1 MDLETESLFL
11 YNYLYSNWE
20 ESMKRFFNLMIAAVL
35 AMGFHVS
42 AFAQTVEEVT
52 VTAARQ
58 AESLQDIALSV
69 QAITGEDLMEQH
81 IETAADLADST
92 TGVSFSNG
100 IGSGVGI
107 KLRGLIVPGIGAAT
121 VAAAD
126 LQLNGHSASQSAW
139 AEVGFLD
146 AERLE
151 ILEGPQGTLYGRNT
165 TTGLMNLISARP
177 GAGNYLKA
185 TAGEDGYTMVKTAMD
200 FDLRSNVQGRVA
212 ISKFDKDG
220 VVNNLG
226 TGNMIDN
233 RDAFGARLSLDWAI
247 DDNNQLNF
255 NYDSY
260 SINDNR
266 LNLGTASC
274 NRESFF
280 GCSPDTKNV
289 EAHINRP
296 VFTSGTVSNTFDTL
310 TFITTGTDT
319 LAAADT
325 ARSKDI
331 NTVRKSY
338 DARRQ
343 QKSSLAQLEYITG
356 FSVAPGDLELRVKA
370 TNSNTAYYQVDDND
384 HGDSVIGGTASKIGS
399 GFQPRGSMTIASLAT
414 TCFGTETSIQFAG
427 ASECSRAQNESN
439 AFEINVTSDFD
450 NHNFV
455 VGAYNDNN
463 TGINEYTIQTTAYL
477 LMNDFAQHP
486 LSAMFSGALDGYG
499 GSSFYGTLAA
509 VLGGNAASLGG
520 AIATAGGDIT
530 AAGVKTVANS
540 LVNTIKGGCA
550 GTYVGND
557 SAGVAKVDKN
567 GGACTKS
574 MPHQAGGLI
583 NDQRTR
589 TESKAIF
596 GEYYYTFLD
605 NWKLTL
611 GGRYMENRFET
622 RTVNGLSDGAY
633 NIGVKSYGY
642 ANGLRNSN
650 SSVCREANYEACW
663 QAAHVLAWENNYAD
677 TYKGVLQYSY
687 DQGMAYVSMTTG
699 DRAGGANP
707 DGSKFKGSKAT
718 SYEVGSKNILMDG
731 RLKLNANIF
740 RHEQA
745 DSPYSLIRGNSAYT
759 EPHDILHQG
768 LQLDTQFFITDSL
781 ALAANVLLT
790 DSEFVTSTTGE
801 GRGPGN
807 SLVSIGS
814 KSIDPHNPDQSTSW
828 SGSLNAAGLIAHL
841 QDAANVGVTTAF
853 TAAQATARQG
863 AVLATCNG
871 AGLTG
876 CSVSAYNVSSAG
888 NILMNPTGLAQILGS
903 TLAPAGSNAL
913 DGAVYKELGGNKIPG
928 VSDMEATV
936 SLSQLYEGL
945 NGSGAVRLG
954 YSFKDA
960 FTGDMYNNARFNTG
974 AQEYID
980 LNATYEPNQ
989 GDWYVNLWAK
999 NLADKRQMTATN
1011 RTSNLQGAVIFVT
1024 YSEGMRAGLDF
1035 GINF

>member
-1 MDLETESLFL
+1 MLKK
-11 YNYLYSNWE
+11 YL
-20 ESMKRFFNLMIAAVL
+20 IAVSIAVL
-35 AMGFHVS
+35 SFPVLS
-42 AFAQTVEEVT
+42 QTVEEVT
-52 VTAARQ
+52 VTATRQ
-58 AESLQDIALSV
+58 AESLQDVALSV

-81 IETAADLADST
+81 IETASDLADST
-92 TGVSFSNG
+92 TGVSFANG
-100 IGSGVGI
+100 IGSGITV

-126 LQLNGHSASQSAW
+126 LQLNGHSAAQGAW

-177 GAGNYLKA
+177 GAGNYLK
-185 TAGEDGYTMVKTAMD
+185 TTVGEDGYTMVKTAAD
-200 FDLRSNVQGRVA
+200 FDVRANIQGRIA

-233 RDAFGARLSLDWAI
+233 RDAGGARLSLDWAI

-255 NYDSY
+255 NHEQY

-274 NRESFF
+274 NREAFF
-280 GCSPDTKNV
+280 GCSPDTTNV
-289 EAHINRP
+289 EAHLNRP
-296 VFTSGTVSNTFDTL
+296 VFTSGTVSNTFDSL

-319 LAAADT
+319 LAASDA

-331 NTVRKSY
+331 NTVRKNR

-343 QKSSLAQLEYITG
+343 QKSSVTQLEYITG
-356 FSVAPGDLELRVKA
+356 FSVAPGDLELRIKG
-370 TNSNTAYYQVDDND
+370 TNTDTAYYQVDDND
-384 HGDSVIGGTASKIGS
+384 HGSAEIGGTSSKIGS
-399 GFQPRGSMTIASLAT
+399 GFQPRGSMTIASLDT
-414 TCFGTETSIQFAG
+414 TCFGTETSIQFADS
-427 ASECSRAQNESN
+427 SECSRAQTETN
-439 AFEINVTSDFD
+439 AFEINVASDFD

-455 VGAYNDNN
+455 VGAYMDNSK
-463 TGINEYTIQTTAYL
+463 GINEYTIQTTAYQL
-477 LMNDFAQHP
+477 LNDFAQHP

-499 GSSFYGTLAA
+499 GQNFYGALAA

-550 GTYVGND
+550 ATYVGNTA
-557 SAGVAKVDKN
+557 AGVAKVDTK

-583 NDQRTR
+583 NDQRTTVDSR
-589 TESKAIF
+589 SLY
-596 GEYYYTFLD
+596 GEYYFTFMD
-605 NWKLTL
+605 NFKLTL
-611 GGRYMENRFET
+611 GARYMDDRFET
-622 RTVNGLSDGAY
+622 RTLNGLSDGAY
-633 NIGVKSYGY
+633 NIGVKSNGY
-642 ANGLRNSN
+642 ARGLRNSN

-663 QAAHVLAWENNYAD
+663 QAAHVLATDKNYAD

-699 DRAGGANP
+699 NRAGGANP

-740 RHEQA
+740 RHEQSDA
-745 DSPYSLIRGNSAYT
+745 PYGTIRGNAAYS

-768 LQLDTQFFITDSL
+768 LQLDTQFFVTEDL
-781 ALAANVLLT
+781 VLAANVLLT
-790 DSEFVTSTTGE
+790 DSEFVTSTSGE
-801 GRGPGN
+801 GRGPGGT
-807 SLVSIGS
+807 LVSSGS
-814 KSIDPHNPDQSTSW
+814 TSIDSHNPDQSTSW
-828 SGSLNAAGLIAHL
+828 SGSLTAAQLITHL

-853 TAAQATARQG
+853 TAAQAATRQG

-871 AGLTG
+871 AGLVG
-876 CSVSAYNVSSAG
+876 CAVSRYNVSSAG

-903 TLAPAGSNAL
+903 TLAPAGANSL
-913 DGAVYKELGGNKIPG
+913 TGAVYKELGGNKIPG

-936 SLSQLYEGL
+936 SLSQLYVGL
-945 NGSGAVRLG
+945 GGSGAVQLG
-954 YSFKDA
+954 YSFKDE
-960 FTGDMYNNARFNTG
+960 FFGDFYNNARFKTG

-999 NLADKRQMTATN
+999 NLADKRQLRSTN